1 MGVNE
6 FGLGLGLNFGLR
18 VRLGLRFFPYLIA
31 DSVKSKMGF
40 NKVDGSMGVN
50 EFGLGLG
57 LNFGLRVG
65 LGLGHFEHGLGI

>member
-1 MGVNE
+1 
-6 FGLGLGLNFGLR
+6 
-18 VRLGLRFFPYLIA
+18 
-31 DSVKSKMGF
+31 MGF